1 MIKITN
7 LNKYFFKNKNNEI
20 HVINNTSIEFPE
32 TGLVTIYGESGCG
45 KTTLLNVLGGLDDF
59 YNGTIEIDDYK
70 LKKYSYRRIDR
81 VRNEK
86 IGYIFQ
92 NYLLLQ
98 HQTVYENL
106 KIILNMYKLSDPEIK
121 ERIDYVLKAVGMFK
135 YKKRKVSEL
144 SGGQQQRVSIARA
157 LIKSPSLILADEP
170 TGNLDEKNTIEI
182 MNILKKISKNTLVI
196 LVSHEQN
203 IVNSY
208 SDYIIQ
214 VKDGKV
220 LNQEQ
225 ITERNI
231 YKLEDDQN
239 IYLKEYKYEKIEN
252 DNVSIDFYSNDNKK
266 INLKIVYKN
275 RKFYIDCQDDA
286 IYIDKAAEVKFVD
299 DFKKELDAEE
309 EVLNSDF
316 ELKKIKFVKSPSLSF
331 TELIKIARDGLS
343 KLKKRTIFLSFP
355 LFIISALVL
364 LSVQS
369 IVSAKQIDKQGI
381 TSTHSGVY
389 SITLEKGAINV
400 LPDDARVAYDIL
412 FEDLMTKNPS
422 IEPLCIPDTT
432 MKITI
437 EGFSQIEAKS
447 YDITNFSLLTTEQI
461 TEDKLIYGRMP
472 ENSKEIIVE
481 KWVLENAFES
491 STLGNFMTISSFID
505 EYVKFK
511 PNNFNYKIVGIADS
525 NQNAVYINKWN
536 IFNIALCGFRL
547 ERISI
552 GSLSELRKYIDND
565 SLTLADDEIYWN
577 NSNPYG
583 GGQNFI
589 LNKDFDL
596 EYKLKDKIDCGE
608 CPFDVI
614 INDNQYYKILKS
626 VMKYDWEIFNVFCET
641 EEEKNQVETYIKS
654 IKEYYE
660 SGDIKTDLGKNV
672 SIKLFSNS
680 NYDDVLLPYLEEA
693 DKLVS
698 SRILVTF
705 TILLLSVII
714 VFFLMKSYAMKNIY
728 DIGVYRAIG
737 IKKSSIVFIYA
748 IEVLII
754 SLKTTLISNL
764 LCFAV
769 SNIIAS
775 IPVIDV
781 TFAITLPL
789 FLACT
794 FSLILINVL
803 VGIIPICSYLRLTPS
818 KILTKYDA

>member
-1 MIKITN
+1 M
-7 LNKYFFKNKNNEI
+7 
-20 HVINNTSIEFPE
+20 
-32 TGLVTIYGESGCG
+32 
-45 KTTLLNVLGGLDDF
+45 
-59 YNGTIEIDDYK
+59 
-70 LKKYSYRRIDR
+70 
-81 VRNEK
+81 
-86 IGYIFQ
+86 
-92 NYLLLQ
+92 
-98 HQTVYENL
+98 
-106 KIILNMYKLSDPEIK
+106 
-121 ERIDYVLKAVGMFK
+121 
-135 YKKRKVSEL
+135 
-144 SGGQQQRVSIARA
+144 
-157 LIKSPSLILADEP
+157 
-170 TGNLDEKNTIEI
+170 
-182 MNILKKISKNTLVI
+182 
-196 LVSHEQN
+196 
-203 IVNSY
+203 
-208 SDYIIQ
+208 
-214 VKDGKV
+214 
-220 LNQEQ
+220 
-225 ITERNI
+225 
-231 YKLEDDQN
+231 
-239 IYLKEYKYEKIEN
+239 
-252 DNVSIDFYSNDNKK
+252 
-266 INLKIVYKN
+266 
-275 RKFYIDCQDDA
+275 
-286 IYIDKAAEVKFVD
+286 
-299 DFKKELDAEE
+299 
-309 EVLNSDF
+309 
-316 ELKKIKFVKSPSLSF
+316 
-331 TELIKIARDGLS
+331 
-343 KLKKRTIFLSFP
+343 
-355 LFIISALVL
+355 
-364 LSVQS
+364 
-369 IVSAKQIDKQGI
+369 
-381 TSTHSGVY
+381 
-389 SITLEKGAINV
+389 
-400 LPDDARVAYDIL
+400 
-412 FEDLMTKNPS
+412 
-422 IEPLCIPDTT
+422 
-432 MKITI
+432 
-437 EGFSQIEAKS
+437 
-447 YDITNFSLLTTEQI
+447 
-461 TEDKLIYGRMP
+461 
-472 ENSKEIIVE
+472 
-481 KWVLENAFES
+481 
-491 STLGNFMTISSFID
+491 
-505 EYVKFK
+505 
-511 PNNFNYKIVGIADS
+511 
-525 NQNAVYINKWN
+525 
-536 IFNIALCGFRL
+536 
-547 ERISI
+547 
-552 GSLSELRKYIDND
+552 
-565 SLTLADDEIYWN
+565 ADDEIYWN

-775 IPVIDV
+775 IAVIDV